1 MGTLSRA
8 LATAGCLASGA
19 WRARRVDGL
28 DADTRLGLQQAWM
41 ERLGRALGIEV
52 FVTGEPPPSRALWV
66 ANHVSWLDVVA
77 LGRLRALHFV
87 AKQDVAGWPLV
98 GRLARASGTRFVDRE
113 GRRGLRALVED
124 LAAQLDAGR
133 SAAIFPEGTTT
144 RGDVLLRFKPLLF
157 HAAVLAGAPVQPVT
171 LRYVEQGSRRIAP
184 YLGDDVFVPHLGRVL
199 RCPPRRV
206 EVHFLPRLQSR
217 DVAAHVLARRS
228 GCMVAES
235 LDVPVMSATQAIAGG
250 ETLNLGWGH
259 AGG

>member
-19 WRARRVDGL
+19 WRARHVAGL

-66 ANHVSWLDVVA
+66 ANHVSWLDVMA

-87 AKQDVAGWPLV
+87 AKHDVGEWPLI
-98 GRLARASGTRFVDRE
+98 GRLASASGTRFVDRE
-113 GRRGLRALVED
+113 GRRGLRTLVED

-133 SAAIFPEGTTT
+133 SVAIFPEGTTT
-144 RGDVLLRFKPLLF
+144 PGDVLLRFKPLLF
-157 HAAVLAGAPVQPVT
+157 QAAVLAKAPVQPVT
-171 LRYVEQGSRRIAP
+171 LRYVEQGPRRIAP
-184 YLGDDVFVPHLGRVL
+184 YLGDDLFVSHLGRVL

-206 EVHFLPRLQSR
+206 EVHFLPRMQVP
-217 DVAAHVLARRS
+217 DTAAHLLARHSAR
-228 GCMVAES
+228 MIAES
-235 LDVPVMSATQAIAGG
+235 LGVPVMNARRASAAS
-250 ETLNLGWGH
+250 ESLNLDWGH
-259 AGG
+259 AGS